1 MLIISLESWLLSL
14 LTELPNGLPS
24 AELFETNLLFGVTLP
39 FYFPNDV
46 TYGIGVA
53 NSIILH
59 ITLPC
64 LTLHPL
70 LLQTQKTTKMKI
82 KLNSHENSNEKVQE
96 QDKSWESGNCV
107 GKTRTLELHLYFHAS
122 FTPYFFWDWGK
133 LVDLSVFQF
142 YHLWN
147 GNNIIVST

>member
-14 LTELPNGLPS
+14 LTELPNRLPS

-53 NSIILH
+53 NKHHSSH
-59 ITLPC
+59 YP
-64 LTLHPL
+64 PL
-70 LLQTQKTTKMKI
+70 F
-82 KLNSHENSNEKVQE
+82 NSTSSPATNTEDDQNENKVGIQMRKCTNEVRV
-96 QDKSWESGNCV
+96 ESQGIGV
-107 GKTRTLELHLYFHAS
+107 GKTRALELHLYFHAS

-142 YHLWN
+142 CHLWN